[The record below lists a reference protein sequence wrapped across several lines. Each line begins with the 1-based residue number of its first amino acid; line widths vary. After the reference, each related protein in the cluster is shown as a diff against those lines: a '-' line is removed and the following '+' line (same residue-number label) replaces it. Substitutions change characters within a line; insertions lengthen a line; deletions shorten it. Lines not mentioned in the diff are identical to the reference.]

1 MNWTKPELVA
11 EIEFAGWT
19 GAGLVRQA
27 AFKGLRE
34 DKPAAE
40 VAAEKPAP
48 PEATVL
54 PKPASRLKAALRAP
68 NPLDK
73 GGKPANQA
81 SRLHRK

>member
-1 MNWTKPELVA
+1 MGSVALHGAPRKEANVNWTKPGLVA

-40 VAAEKPAP
+40 VKLKSRRLRRLRRFKARQQAQGGLTSAEPG
-48 PEATVL
+48 
-54 PKPASRLKAALRAP
+54 R
-68 NPLDK
+68 
-73 GGKPANQA
+73 
-81 SRLHRK
+81 